1 MPSSWAC
8 IRSPCLTG
16 HPSATFS
23 MPDCC
28 PLVFHHSGRNRSASL
43 AGGVGHRRPPPPI
56 SLPDHDPALP
66 PSSDTPPDSSACRIA
81 PDTFRICD
89 GRPIRDHGPTAGYI
103 GRYLAVPDPTSV
115 SAPELK
121 RLTERESQVLGL
133 VAAGLSNNAIGEWL
147 HVSPLTAKT
156 HVNHIM
162 SKLGARDRAQLVVI
176 AYQSG
181 FAIPGRRV
189 GT

>member
-1 MPSSWAC
+1 M
-8 IRSPCLTG
+8 
-16 HPSATFS
+16 
-23 MPDCC
+23 
-28 PLVFHHSGRNRSASL
+28 
-43 AGGVGHRRPPPPI
+43 
-56 SLPDHDPALP
+56 
-66 PSSDTPPDSSACRIA
+66 
-81 PDTFRICD
+81 
-89 GRPIRDHGPTAGYI
+89 
-103 GRYLAVPDPTSV
+103 
-115 SAPELK
+115 
-121 RLTERESQVLGL
+121 LGL